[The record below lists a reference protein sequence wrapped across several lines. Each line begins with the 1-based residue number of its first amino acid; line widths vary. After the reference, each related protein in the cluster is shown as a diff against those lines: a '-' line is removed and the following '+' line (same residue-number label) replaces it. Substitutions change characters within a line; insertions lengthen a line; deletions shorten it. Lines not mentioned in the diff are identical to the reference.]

1 MTKPI
6 PTALVGGILI
16 FRMAYAAA
24 VCTQEVVLE
33 EPAANQTYAGIANL
47 RGWAVGPNPI
57 DRVEMYIDAA
67 HVFDV
72 PYGAT
77 RLDVGA
83 ARPDCPGSS
92 ASGFSMAFSYS
103 NLVPGVHTFTARAV
117 DHTGLSFEDPAQISV
132 IRFGDIKFVT
142 AQDLVSVDGA
152 TLAGSGDSV
161 SIGGLKVKD
170 KEYDVT
176 LTWNTASQSFATVRI
191 VEKGSATLDLRGN
204 FAYERTSFT
213 CPGKSEKGTLTS
225 SFSNGAFTFG
235 LSTSSR
241 LNTNCSFSGAWTYIS
256 CTAASYVSGALSVA
270 EMATI
275 PAKCTDP
282 IYSLFFSN
290 VTILDSDEFIGGGN
304 YSGAPGGVEVKRQ

>member
-83 ARPDCPGSS
+83 GRPDCPGSS
-92 ASGFSMAFSYS
+92 ASGFSMAFNYS

-117 DHTGLSFEDPAQISV
+117 DHTGLSFEDSAQISL

-142 AQDLVSVDGA
+142 AQDVFDFTKRAMPKGGVGSVTDEDLWAVTAWELSKSGVDLGAASLDGA
-152 TLAGSGDSV
+152 RAKD
-161 SIGGLKVKD
+161 VK
-170 KEYDVT
+170 
-176 LTWNTASQSFATVRI
+176 
-191 VEKGSATLDLRGN
+191 LR
-204 FAYERTSFT
+204 
-213 CPGKSEKGTLTS
+213 K
-225 SFSNGAFTFG
+225 
-235 LSTSSR
+235 
-241 LNTNCSFSGAWTYIS
+241 
-256 CTAASYVSGALSVA
+256 
-270 EMATI
+270 
-275 PAKCTDP
+275 
-282 IYSLFFSN
+282 
-290 VTILDSDEFIGGGN
+290 
-304 YSGAPGGVEVKRQ
+304 